1 MTDNPMPPGFYNMDC
16 MAAMKQFPD
25 GFFDLAIVDPPYG
38 DGGGSSQVLNV
49 SANGSTATAIRKIGG
64 GCIDHL
70 HSSQRKRE
78 RERETASGRHYT
90 FGLRKKDRNYKTRRD
105 MGGEIRKK
113 IISWDIAPGEDYF
126 KELFRVSRNQ
136 IIWGANYFQLPPS
149 RNFVVWDKPNISES
163 FSMASCEYAWVSIN
177 GNAKIWRGV
186 PNGQA
191 GRFHP
196 TQKPIALYE
205 WLLSRFAKP
214 GDKILDTHVGSAS
227 SLIACHRAGLMY
239 WGFEIDPEYYRLA
252 TERMNKETAQ
262 VSFVDIAP
270 ETQTQLFIGDK

>member
-16 MAAMKQFPD
+16 MDAMRQFPD
-25 GFFDLAIVDPPYG
+25 DFFDLAIVDPPYG
-38 DGGGSSQVLNV
+38 DGGGSSQELNG
-49 SANGSTATAIRKIGG
+49 SANGSTDTAILKIGG
-64 GCIDHL
+64 
-70 HSSQRKRE
+70 
-78 RERETASGRHYT
+78 RHYA
-90 FGLRKKDRNYKTRRD
+90 FGIRKKRSSYKTRRD

-136 IIWGANYFQLPPS
+136 IIWGANYFRLPPS

-163 FSMASCEYAWVSIN
+163 FSMASCEYARVSIN
-177 GNAKIWRGV
+177 GNAKIWRGI